1 MSHEKGRPHVVI
13 VGGGFGGTF
22 AARRLAKSPV
32 AVTVLDRSTTNLFQP
47 LLYQCATGILSE
59 GQITEPLRSM
69 LEKQEN
75 TRVVQGEA
83 VDLDASAKTITV
95 SRLDGSEFEL
105 HFDYLVIAVGMRQS
119 YFGHDEFAKFA
130 PGMKT
135 LDDALLIRRR
145 IYGAFEM
152 AESLPPGE
160 ERQRWL
166 TFAVV
171 GAGPTGV
178 ELAGQIRELAY
189 RTIAKEFHDI
199 DPREARVILF
209 DGVQAPLN
217 TFGPE
222 LATRAVKNLEHLGVE
237 LQMGVMVTDV
247 DANGLTARSSSDGET
262 KRFDAKTVMWTAGV
276 QAVDFVQRVAKALSV
291 EQDRLGRIAVE
302 NDLTVPSHPDIWI
315 VGDIMALN
323 DLPGVAEVALQ
334 GGMHVGRQI
343 RRRVEG
349 KPRAVEAFR
358 YHDLGSAAYISRF
371 HGVVKFH
378 RIRLSGFLGWFVWGF
393 IHLAFLHGSR
403 HRSSTLTTWLY
414 SIARGRRTERAYPF
428 GDMTYAQPERNAPI

>member
-1 MSHEKGRPHVVI
+1 MSHEGGRPHVVI
-13 VGGGFGGTF
+13 IGGGFGGTF
-22 AARRLAKSPV
+22 AARRLAKASV

-59 GQITEPLRSM
+59 GQITEPLRAM
-69 LEKQEN
+69 LEKQKN

-83 VDLDASAKTITV
+83 LDLDPSTKTITV
-95 SRLDGSEFEL
+95 GRRDGSEFEL
-105 HFDYLVIAVGMRQS
+105 TYDYLVVAVGMRQS
-119 YFGHDEFAKFA
+119 YFGHDEFEKFA

-178 ELAGQIRELAY
+178 ELAGQIRELAE

-209 DGVQAPLN
+209 DGVEAPLN

-222 LATRAVKNLEHLGVE
+222 LATRAVKNLEE
-237 LQMGVMVTDV
+237 MC
-247 DANGLTARSSSDGET
+247 
-262 KRFDAKTVMWTAGV
+262 
-276 QAVDFVQRVAKALSV
+276 
-291 EQDRLGRIAVE
+291 
-302 NDLTVPSHPDIWI
+302 
-315 VGDIMALN
+315 
-323 DLPGVAEVALQ
+323 
-334 GGMHVGRQI
+334 I
-343 RRRVEG
+343 R
-349 KPRAVEAFR
+349 
-358 YHDLGSAAYISRF
+358 DS
-371 HGVVKFH
+371 
-378 RIRLSGFLGWFVWGF
+378 
-393 IHLAFLHGSR
+393 
-403 HRSSTLTTWLY
+403 
-414 SIARGRRTERAYPF
+414 
-428 GDMTYAQPERNAPI
+428 